1 MLRSDKAVSEASGAR
16 SKKPYRRPELIS
28 RGDILELTLGGGP
41 LPVNDAQGTGGS
53 TGTSS

>member
-1 MLRSDKAVSEASGAR
+1 MLRSDKALNEAKGAG

-41 LPVNDAQGTGGS
+41 LPVLDAQGTGSS
-53 TGTSS
+53 TGTSN